1 MKHYYQKFLKDFEE
15 SFYLHAT
22 LGIILS
28 SCLGAAAAMMVL
40 MNGHAFPQMFQLF
53 IITCICMGFNTT
65 VLANL
70 KTKIVFNTLVTSI
83 LLNTALIIFYIF

>member
-1 MKHYYQKFLKDFEE
+1 MSFYNKMYLDFEKE
-15 SFYLHAT
+15 YLMHAT

-40 MNGHAFPQMFQLF
+40 MHGHGFSEMAQVFML
-53 IITCICMGFNTT
+53 TAVCMGFNTT

-70 KTKIVFNTLVTSI
+70 KPKIVFNSLMISLAVSVLT
-83 LLNTALIIFYIF
+83 IIFHLF